1 MVKKQLMFGRK
12 TMEIGNEKKVFH
24 LLTVSRYRCLT
35 RLRARMAG
43 QGAVRLSWAGQAETL
58 AGAVAGLHTD
68 TGHLA
73 QDSQAG
79 RPDLLLRCEGSHI
92 PAHRLVLAAAS
103 PFLAALVSDTGEE
116 SPLCLVGLTHQQ
128 VVVLCDVIS
137 LILNSGTKSKCT
149 VWCRRCWLWSF
160 ATRAGWRG

>member
-1 MVKKQLMFGRK
+1 MCKACHF
-12 TMEIGNEKKVFH
+12 
-24 LLTVSRYRCLT
+24 LTVAHYRCLT

-43 QGAVRLSWAGQAETL
+43 QGAVRLSWAGQAATL

-116 SPLCLVGLTHQQ
+116 SPLCLVGLTYQQ
-128 VVVLCDVIS
+128 VGVACDRTSVI
-137 LILNSGTKSKCT
+137 I
-149 VWCRRCWLWSF
+149 
-160 ATRAGWRG
+160 